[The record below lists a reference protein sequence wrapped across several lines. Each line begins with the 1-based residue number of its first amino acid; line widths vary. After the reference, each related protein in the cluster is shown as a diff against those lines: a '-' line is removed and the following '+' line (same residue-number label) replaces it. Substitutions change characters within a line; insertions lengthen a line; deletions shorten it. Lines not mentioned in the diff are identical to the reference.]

1 MWFRIAY
8 KLIISAI
15 TVNDILVVF
24 AAISLAALGGVRFY
38 NSMLEIANWLQ
49 LPAVLIATTFAA
61 FASSGPE
68 LVVSILAAMEGR
80 PQIGLGDAL
89 GSNIVNVSLILGL
102 ALIFRP
108 IKTRLSEYRRD
119 FMFSLVVPVLTF
131 LMTLDGVLSRLDGAF
146 LIFLFLIWI
155 MLLIQFSHATPER
168 KSNVTMLSLDKVRA
182 LSNLIIGIVLL
193 SLAGQLF
200 IFGASNMATSLNLPP
215 YIIGTTIVAIGTSMP
230 ELTTVLLSRLNG
242 HDEIGLGTL
251 LGSNLFNGLAIV
263 GAAALI
269 HPVNI
274 AQSEVAI
281 TLLSGS
287 ATVLLLIPRKDGL
300 SKLRGAMLLA
310 IYALFVCLSI
320 L

>member
-1 MWFRIAY
+1 MSFPETY
-8 KLIISAI
+8 KVIISPI
-15 TVNDILVVF
+15 NVNDILVVF
-24 AAISLAALGGVRFY
+24 AAISLAALGGIRFY
-38 NSMLEIANWLQ
+38 NSMLEIASWLQ
-49 LPAVLIATTFAA
+49 LPAMLIATTFTA

-68 LVVSILAAMEGR
+68 LMVSILAAMEGR

-89 GSNIVNVSLILGL
+89 GSNIVNISLILGV
-102 ALIFRP
+102 ALMFRP
-108 IKTRLSEYRRD
+108 IKTQLSEYSRD
-119 FMFSLVVPVLTF
+119 FMFSLVVPVLTL

-168 KSNVTMLSLDKVRA
+168 KSRVTGLSLDKVRA

-200 IFGASNMATSLNLPP
+200 IFGASNMATSLHLPP

-242 HDEIGLGTL
+242 HDEVGLGTL

-263 GAAALI
+263 GAAVLI

-281 TLLSGS
+281 TLLFGS
-287 ATVLLLIPRKDGL
+287 ATVLLLIPHKDGL

-310 IYALFVCLSI
+310 TYAIFVCLSI